1 MQISELVEA
10 ALNNVSRTT
19 GRVLKDLSQQEL
31 AWCAKDDCN
40 PIGFIYFHMA
50 RFEDSFMLSRIL
62 DKTPLWESQKWFE
75 KLGMAPTET
84 AGGYTAEQIK
94 NFKVPDIKVLRAYYE
109 AVRAEVLLA
118 LKMQDSSQLDR
129 IVKTPWAEV
138 PAGSLL
144 AMAIT
149 HQAEHAGEMSY
160 IRGLQKG
167 MNK

>member
-1 MQISELVEA
+1 
-10 ALNNVSRTT
+10 
-19 GRVLKDLSQQEL
+19 
-31 AWCAKDDCN
+31 
-40 PIGFIYFHMA
+40 
-50 RFEDSFMLSRIL
+50 
-62 DKTPLWESQKWFE
+62 
-75 KLGMAPTET
+75 
-84 AGGYTAEQIK
+84 
-94 NFKVPDIKVLRAYYE
+94 
-109 AVRAEVLLA
+109 
-118 LKMQDSSQLDR
+118 MQDSSQLDR